1 VALVIRGDLAAWRG
15 VIDSAQAF
23 YAKVAAVPGST
34 AANDALDRLLI
45 LQLADQDSA
54 AVATMRQADKLAA
67 TGKTSAAAETY
78 RAAASTARDGELR
91 DRCNLSAAE
100 QFMTIGQDTTAM
112 TLLDA
117 IIADVPETIF
127 GDRALFR
134 KAELAL
140 RRKDVSSAVDALT
153 ILLVQYPR
161 SIFVP
166 DARERIRAL
175 RGDS

>member
-1 VALVIRGDLAAWRG
+1 
-15 VIDSAQAF
+15 
-23 YAKVAAVPGST
+23 
-34 AANDALDRLLI
+34 
-45 LQLADQDSA
+45 
-54 AVATMRQADKLAA
+54 
-67 TGKTSAAAETY
+67 
-78 RAAASTARDGELR
+78 
-91 DRCNLSAAE
+91 
-100 QFMTIGQDTTAM
+100 MTIGQDTTAL
-112 TLLDA
+112 TLLDV
-117 IIADVPETIF
+117 IIAEVPETIF

-140 RRKDVSSAVDALT
+140 RRKDVPSAVDALT